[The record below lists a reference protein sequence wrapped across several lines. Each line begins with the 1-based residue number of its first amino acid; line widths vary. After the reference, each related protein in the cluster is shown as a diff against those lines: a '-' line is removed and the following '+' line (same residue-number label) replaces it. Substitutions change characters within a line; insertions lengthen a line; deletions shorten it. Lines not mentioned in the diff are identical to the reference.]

1 MRYTFK
7 VKNQSPWIVDLYNE
21 YLENKSDG
29 FLVEIGVGHTLEGVD
44 KIDDGTLDNIK
55 NFSRCGSNT
64 ADHLDMGWGG
74 IYIEPVKEYCEEA
87 KISHAHNLDRLKIIN
102 MGAGDSHDFIK
113 IFLGDSFIANNY
125 GNRGYS
131 WIGREVEIQ
140 PTSTILS
147 INKCPKNIDL
157 MSIDVE
163 GFEDKVIRGMD
174 FNLHEPRM
182 MVVEINIV
190 PPEIITSL
198 LPKEYEFVK
207 SDELNAVWAKK

>member
-1 MRYTFK
+1 
-7 VKNQSPWIVDLYNE
+7 
-21 YLENKSDG
+21 
-29 FLVEIGVGHTLEGVD
+29 
-44 KIDDGTLDNIK
+44 
-55 NFSRCGSNT
+55 
-64 ADHLDMGWGG
+64 
-74 IYIEPVKEYCEEA
+74 
-87 KISHAHNLDRLKIIN
+87 

-157 MSIDVE
+157 MSIYVE

-174 FNLHEPRM
+174 FNLH
-182 MVVEINIV
+182 
-190 PPEIITSL
+190 
-198 LPKEYEFVK
+198 
-207 SDELNAVWAKK
+207 